1 MYKIIING
9 EEFGSFSEAH
19 KTAMD
24 RYEKLK
30 GVKSYA
36 EAHKSGIYSY
46 EDLDGVKTFDNA
58 TGEWIVEFPDG
69 SWCFA
74 V

>member
-9 EEFGSFSEAH
+9 EEFESFSEAH

-24 RYEKLK
+24 RCEKLK
-30 GVKSYA
+30 GVKSFA
-36 EAHKSGIYSY
+36 EAYKTGVHHY
-46 EDLDGVKTFDNA
+46 EDLGGIESFDNA
-58 TGEWIVEFPDG
+58 AGEWIVEFPDG